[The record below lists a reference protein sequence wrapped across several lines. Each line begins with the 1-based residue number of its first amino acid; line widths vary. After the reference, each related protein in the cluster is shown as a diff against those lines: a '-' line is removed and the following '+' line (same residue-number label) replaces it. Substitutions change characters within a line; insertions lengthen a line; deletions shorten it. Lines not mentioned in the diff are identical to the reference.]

1 MAHTKANEAFKRLF
15 SLLKWDQK
23 DIFRILSFAVLSG
36 AFSLMLPLGVQAL
49 IGQLMGGRL

>member
-15 SLLKWDQK
+15 SLLKWDQN
-23 DIFRILSFAVLSG
+23 IFRILSFAVLSG

-49 IGQLMGGRL
+49 IG